1 MSGVRHLRLV
11 TVLFLAACTASKANI
26 QIVTAEETLRQAREL
41 KADRASAYE
50 YVMAARYLTKA
61 KEEAGYADYRVADA
75 LARQSA
81 EWADR
86 AIIATERRGR
96 TDFDLDDFQE
106 APTPPAPTTPLAP
119 VPPVPTA
126 PTGLED
132 ILGPSATPAPGEPAP
147 APPAPVPEPAPIE
160 DPEGDV
166 VLPGGSP

>member
-1 MSGVRHLRLV
+1 MSGVRHLRLL

-50 YVMAARYLTKA
+50 YVMAARYLSKA

-106 APTPPAPTTPLAP
+106 APPPPPAPTTPAP
-119 VPPVPTA
+119 APAA

-132 ILGPSATPAPGEPAP
+132 ILGPSATPAPGEPVP
-147 APPAPVPEPAPIE
+147 APPAPAPEPAPIE